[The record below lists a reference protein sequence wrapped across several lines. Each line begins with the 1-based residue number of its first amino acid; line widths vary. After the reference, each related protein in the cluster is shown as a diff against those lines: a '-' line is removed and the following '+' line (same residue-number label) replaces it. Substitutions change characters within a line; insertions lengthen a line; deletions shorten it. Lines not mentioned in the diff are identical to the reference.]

1 MYFPYVNC
9 TPLVDWQ
16 LDTATNHQR
25 SLAVLKF
32 RVPRHCIL
40 AIPEMVS
47 LILWHPETTTFS
59 VKLINWL
66 LAIWKRS
73 SKGQIPQGYFLLFV
87 RTHFVTFIPNLR
99 TFNTDS
105 FSLQVVKSAESP

>member
-1 MYFPYVNC
+1 MVVENISFGSIGHQEFVPKNVNFESEKLDIRTYASYVNC

-66 LAIWKRS
+66 LAI
-73 SKGQIPQGYFLLFV
+73 
-87 RTHFVTFIPNLR
+87 
-99 TFNTDS
+99 
-105 FSLQVVKSAESP
+105 